1 MSLTLKSTLGIA
13 SLLLAA
19 TSASAGDPFR
29 PVLAPG
35 INGGYGYG
43 YFLGTGTTAH
53 ESINR
58 GRATLIRSIGERHVL
73 DEQARNIREETIARR
88 LDNVMKA
95 QQTRIAMRRVGEAE
109 QNLKFEKLHARRL
122 TTMAINEAYRIQNA
136 GGSTPLETRAQ
147 ARLRLARQLLENER
161 PEEAAAWL
169 QNISDEYA
177 NTPAAEK
184 ANQILGDLES

>member
-1 MSLTLKSTLGIA
+1 MSLTLKTTCVITL
-13 SLLLAA
+13 SLVAA

-29 PVLAPG
+29 PILAPG
-35 INGGYGYG
+35 INNGYGYG

-73 DEQARNIREETIARR
+73 DEQARNIREETIDRR
-88 LDNVMKA
+88 LDNVLKA

-109 QNLKFEKLHARRL
+109 QNLKFEKVHARRL

-136 GGSTPLETRAQ
+136 GGSAPVETRAQ